1 MANTESVY
9 RFEEL
14 ADDALVAR
22 TRAIVGQ
29 SNQALAALLAHLGEV
44 EARGLHRQ
52 RACASLYTYCVYEL
66 RMSEDAA
73 SRRARAAR
81 IAREFPAVLDRV
93 AAGEIHLTG
102 LLMIGSHLTLENQ
115 FDVLERAKHRTKKE
129 IAKLVRQ
136 LDPLPDVPARV
147 EPLGPRGFT
156 IPRAPSWSEFVA
168 SMVPVRELEPGNRP
182 RDWMD
187 ASAPVP
193 EPAPDPEPEP
203 MPMSEPPRDDDTQR
217 YSVQFTASQEYV
229 ELLERAKDLLS
240 HTGADKSL
248 EQVHLRA
255 LQALVAELEKRR
267 YGVGAKPRESTK
279 RAGVPRQRG
288 SRHVPAAVRREVW
301 QRDGGRCAYV
311 DASGQR
317 CRETRLLELHHEQ
330 PFACG
335 GPATASNLALR
346 CKSHNALAAE
356 QDFGRE
362 FMQARRDARAA
373 PGW

>member
-1 MANTESVY
+1 
-9 RFEEL
+9 
-14 ADDALVAR
+14 
-22 TRAIVGQ
+22 
-29 SNQALAALLAHLGEV
+29 
-44 EARGLHRQ
+44 
-52 RACASLYTYCVYEL
+52 
-66 RMSEDAA
+66 
-73 SRRARAAR
+73 
-81 IAREFPAVLDRV
+81 
-93 AAGEIHLTG
+93 
-102 LLMIGSHLTLENQ
+102 MIGSHLTLENQ
-115 FDVLERAKHRTKKE
+115 IDVLERAKHRTKKE

-187 ASAPVP
+187 ASAPD
-193 EPAPDPEPEP
+193 PDPVLESESEP
-203 MPMSEPPRDDDTQR
+203 MPESESMAMPFAEPEDDTQR

-229 ELLERAKDLLS
+229 ELLDRAKDLLS

-267 YGVGAKPRESTK
+267 FGVGAKPREKPSAESTK

-301 QRDGGRCAYV
+301 QRDGARCAYV

-317 CRETRLLELHHEQ
+317 CRDDLGSTRRGGRGCWSCTTSNRSRAAGRRRRRTSRSGARATTRSPPRRTSGGTSWRPGGTRELLLR
-330 PFACG
+330 
-335 GPATASNLALR
+335 SNLR
-346 CKSHNALAAE
+346 RGRG
-356 QDFGRE
+356 QD
-362 FMQARRDARAA
+362 RDSA
-373 PGW
+373 PNRHPPHVRTCAPPP